1 MMRTTYMNNKR
12 LTEMRKEGI
21 ISKPILSQSLT
32 MSFFHLLLN
41 SFQLL
46 LPNVEVIDRCGVMK
60 GFSKGDGDTDL
71 IGA

>member
-1 MMRTTYMNNKR
+1 
-12 LTEMRKEGI
+12 MRKEGVL
-21 ISKPILSQSLT
+21 SKPILSQSLT
-32 MSFFHLLLN
+32 MSFFHFLLN

-60 GFSKGDGDTDL
+60 SFRKGDGNADL

>member
-1 MMRTTYMNNKR
+1 MNNR
-12 LTEMRKEGI
+12 GLTEMRKEGI

-32 MSFFHLLLN
+32 MSFFHFLLS

-46 LPNVEVIDRCGVMK
+46 LPNVKVIDRCGVMK
-60 GFSKGDGDTDL
+60 SFRKGDGNADL